1 MGWRKRM
8 FVLQIKNYRRDFW
21 SSQLLHPGSASPY
34 ACIHLY
40 VFDNLFFFM
49 FFSCMMQSIIFMYE
63 LLITVLTFDNS
74 MMMDMTRM
82 FLVHHNFWTFRHIDH
97 IHFSCDE
104 TDPLIQRGRRYYLAL
119 MEYDLSIGIAFFFN
133 LIIISKYK
141 KDIIYAGR

>member
-1 MGWRKRM
+1 M

-63 LLITVLTFDNS
+63 LLITVLTFNNS

-82 FLVHHNFWTFRHIDH
+82 FSTSTLINIHIDH

-119 MEYDLSIGIAFFFN
+119 MEYDLSIGMTFLYIH
-133 LIIISKYK
+133 IIISNYK